1 MTGTLG
7 GALEARQ
14 VPAGEGRLTAEAV
27 GEIETEDGVL
37 VIKRIHVRFTLT
49 LDADADR
56 EKVARAFAHYK
67 PRCPVYRSLSGSIA
81 ISDELELV

>member
-1 MTGTLG
+1 
-7 GALEARQ
+7 
-14 VPAGEGRLTAEAV
+14 
-27 GEIETEDGVL
+27 VL